1 MEETI
6 KEEKIVPVQNAGLVK
21 RTVAGIVDLLILFF
35 MFLMLQSFIIF
46 PIATSVAKDYNSNYD
61 TFIRYYEESGLV
73 IYDKESN
80 QLLHID
86 EKDYLTKS
94 ENYYNNYCS
103 SANGAVHA
111 CSTNG
116 KTFKEVISEDEKLK
130 TYVTFDEDNNLQMK
144 EEYKDDNDAINRVNA
159 YIYSKAL
166 NDFQASELYLK
177 PYQYVAK
184 VQNFS
189 VYSSIAVALLVVY
202 LLPTLI
208 SKKGQTVG
216 KMVFKLS
223 VTNQEGFAAKKS
235 QIAVRFLA
243 FSVIDIVLGLMS
255 YMLVPLVSFTFMIFS
270 KRNSALHDYCAVTK
284 VVDDKTSVIYKNRE
298 EFEKAMEEETAR
310 FAEIDESRRQYYS
323 SSEK

>member
-1 MEETI
+1 MR
-6 KEEKIVPVQNAGLVK
+6 EEKIVPVQNAGLVK
-21 RTVAGIVDLLILFF
+21 RTIAGIVDLFVLFF
-35 MFLMLQSFIIF
+35 MFLMLQSFVVF

-61 TFIRYYEESGLV
+61 TFIRYYEESGLA

-80 QLLHID
+80 QLSQMD
-86 EKDYLTKS
+86 EKDYLIKS
-94 ENYYNNYCS
+94 INYYDNYCS
-103 SANGAVHA
+103 SANGEAHA

-116 KTFKEVISEDEKLK
+116 KTFKDVISEDEKLEK
-130 TYVTFDEDNNLQMK
+130 YVTFDEENNLQMK
-144 EEYKDDNDAINRVNA
+144 EEYKDDKDAIDQVNA

-166 NDFQASELYLK
+166 NDFQKSELFLK
-177 PYQYVAK
+177 PYQYVEK
-184 VQNFS
+184 VQNYS
-189 VYSSIAVALLVVY
+189 MYSSIAISLLLVY

-223 VTNQEGFAAKKS
+223 ITNQDGFAVKKS

-243 FSVIDIVLGLMS
+243 FSVINIVLGLMS
-255 YMLVPLVSFTFMIFS
+255 YMLIPLVSFTFMIFS

-298 EFEKAMEEETAR
+298 EFEKATEEENAR

-323 SSEK
+323 SKEE